1 MSDTIDA
8 PQAEASA
15 PEIDAA
21 DDLAAAIGAAFD
33 EHAGSPEAESPTR
46 DERGRFVAHGIAAT
60 GVDAHETLVDDTQAE
75 TATDGQQAQAAPETR
90 PALPPEVDRLQQ
102 VLKRHE
108 PLYAARG
115 VQPEQ
120 ALDALFNA
128 QRVLEERPYEAI
140 QVLARQYGVDLSR
153 FAPQQPAP
161 QYEQAAQSA
170 DPAYQAAMARI
181 DRLEQLLTSQQQQAV
196 QSQTAQVQ
204 RTIDEFAADPKH
216 THFRAV
222 EPIMAALISGGQ
234 AKGLEQAYE
243 MACRAHP
250 DISKAISAAEAEA
263 REKAAA
269 EARRAAAAQAKAKA
283 VSVRG
288 SPTVNGFAKAPDS
301 IEAALNAAWDGR
313 LN

>member
-33 EHAGSPEAESPTR
+33 QHSSDTDTEAAPTR
-46 DERGRFVAHGIAAT
+46 DERGRFARAAT
-60 GVDAHETLVDDTQAE
+60 DEAPEPEADPEPAE
-75 TATDGQQAQAAPETR
+75 QEAPTDGQQAQAAPETR

>member
-15 PEIDAA
+15 PGVDAA

-33 EHAGSPEAESPTR
+33 EHAASPEAESPTR
-46 DERGRFVAHGIAAT
+46 DERGRFVAHENEAT
-60 GVDAHETLVDDTQAE
+60 GVDAHETPVDDTQAE
-75 TATDGQQAQAAPETR
+75 TATDGQQAQAAPEAR
-90 PALPPEVDRLQQ
+90 PALPPEVERLQQ
-102 VLKRHE
+102 TLKRHE
-108 PLYAARG
+108 PLYAGRG
-115 VQPEQ
+115 IPAEQ

-153 FAPQQPAP
+153 LVPQPAP
-161 QYEQAAQSA
+161 QHEQASQPA

-181 DRLEQLLTSQQQQAV
+181 DRLEQLLTYQQQQAY
-196 QSQTAQVQ
+196 QSQTAHAQ
-204 RTIDEFAADPKH
+204 RAIDDFAADPKH
-216 THFRAV
+216 SHFRAA
-222 EPIMAALISGGQ
+222 EPIMAALISSGQ

-250 DISKAISAAEAEA
+250 EISKAIAAAETEA
-263 REKAAA
+263 RERASAKERQRVAA
-269 EARRAAAAQAKAKA
+269 EAKAKA

-288 SPTVNGFAKAPDS
+288 SPVINGFAKVPDS
-301 IEAALNAAWDGR
+301 VEETLAAAWDGR

>member
-15 PEIDAA
+15 TDISPA

-33 EHAGSPEAESPTR
+33 EHAGSAEAESPAR
-46 DERGRFVAHGIAAT
+46 DERGRFVAHESAAT

-75 TATDGQQAQAAPETR
+75 TATDGQQAQAAPEAR
-90 PALPPEVDRLQQ
+90 PALPPEVERLQQ
-102 VLKRHE
+102 TLKRHE
-108 PLYAARG
+108 PLYAGRG
-115 VQPEQ
+115 IPAEQ

-204 RTIDEFAADPKH
+204 RTIDDFAADPKH
-216 THFRAV
+216 SHFRAA
-222 EPIMAALISGGQ
+222 EPIMAALISSGQ

-250 DISKAISAAEAEA
+250 EISKAIAAAETEA
-263 REKAAA
+263 RERASAKERQRVAA
-269 EARRAAAAQAKAKA
+269 EAKAKA

-288 SPTVNGFAKAPDS
+288 SPVINGFAKVPDS
-301 IEAALNAAWDGR
+301 VEETLAAAWDGR

>member
-33 EHAGSPEAESPTR
+33 EHAGSAEAESPTR
-46 DERGRFVAHGIAAT
+46 DERGRFVAHGSDAT
-60 GVDAHETLVDDTQAE
+60 GVDNHETPVDEAQAE
-75 TATDGQQAQAAPETR
+75 TATDGQQAQAAPEAR
-90 PALPPEVDRLQQ
+90 PALPPEVERLQQ
-102 VLKRHE
+102 TLKRHE
-108 PLYAARG
+108 PLYAGRG
-115 VQPEQ
+115 IPAEQ

-153 FAPQQPAP
+153 LVPQPAP
-161 QYEQAAQSA
+161 QHEQASQSA